1 MKKKLMLSILTSVLV
16 GLFAYMVVFAA
27 NAAGLFQPY
36 VVFSIAESAE
46 AVSVGDF
53 NHDGRN
59 DAAVS
64 TSEGNLLIYTQNV
77 SNGLNSPVT
86 YAAGSR
92 PESLAVGDLNNDGWD
107 DLVVTN
113 FSSST
118 ISVFLQQANGTLA
131 NRVTYTTNSGPD
143 SVAVGDVNND
153 GLDDVVVSHWTAG
166 NIGVFIQN
174 INGTLD
180 AKIAYTSPTAGYDD
194 IAIGD
199 VNGDGLNDVVK
210 MNGQGLNPDLSI
222 YLQNGSGTLN
232 AAVSY
237 SLPGNGILGG
247 GIGIGD
253 LTGDGKQDIAMSYG
267 GNIPSAFVAVFVQ
280 GQDGTLQSPVSY
292 SSYDIPKPVEVVDVN
307 LDGLADVVTLHS
319 GWQRVGVYPQENNGT
334 LGSYSLYT
342 SRSAASYGP
351 QGLAIGDINQD
362 NLPDVL
368 MADSNYGLVVLYH
381 TPVIPAAFNKISPT
395 AGAVNQSLTPTL
407 RWESSTRAASYE
419 YCYDTVNNSICDNTW
434 ESTGTTTSVGLGSLT
449 SGTTYY
455 WQSRAIN
462 TFGTTYANGSDANWN
477 SFSTGNPPSAFN
489 KGNPSNGS
497 VNQLT
502 SLTIDWGAASGAS
515 TYQYC
520 FDTINNNACDSS
532 WKSAG
537 ANTNA
542 SLNGLFGKTNYYWQ
556 VRAVNNVGTTYA
568 NGSSTN
574 WFSLA
579 TENFSSP
586 TNISLTNSAI
596 NENQPVGS
604 SVGVFA
610 TVDGN
615 IGDAFTYSLVS
626 GEGSTDNALFTISA
640 DNLKTSAIFNYN
652 IQNNYSIRVRSTDQ
666 DGLYFEKAFT
676 ISVIKLNNTFG
687 DVPNA
692 YWAWQYVERLY
703 HAGVTSGCNQS
714 PLIFCPENSV
724 TRAQMAVFLL
734 KAKYGS
740 SYVAPSV
747 GMNTGFNDVS
757 ATHWAAAWI
766 KQLAAEGITSGC
778 GNSNYCPED
787 EVTRAQMAV
796 FLLKA
801 KHEAGFT
808 PSSASGGMFADV
820 PIGYWSIVW
829 IEQLAN
835 EGITGGCGAGNYCPE
850 NLVTRAQMA
859 IFLVKTFNLP

>member
-1 MKKKLMLSILTSVLV
+1 MLSILTSVLV

-86 YAAGSR
+86 YTAGSR

-307 LDGLADVVTLHS
+307 LDGLADIVTLHS
-319 GWQRVGVYPQENNGT
+319 GWQRE
-334 LGSYSLYT
+334 
-342 SRSAASYGP
+342 
-351 QGLAIGDINQD
+351 
-362 NLPDVL
+362 
-368 MADSNYGLVVLYH
+368 
-381 TPVIPAAFNKISPT
+381 
-395 AGAVNQSLTPTL
+395 
-407 RWESSTRAASYE
+407 
-419 YCYDTVNNSICDNTW
+419 
-434 ESTGTTTSVGLGSLT
+434 
-449 SGTTYY
+449 
-455 WQSRAIN
+455 
-462 TFGTTYANGSDANWN
+462 
-477 SFSTGNPPSAFN
+477 
-489 KGNPSNGS
+489 
-497 VNQLT
+497 
-502 SLTIDWGAASGAS
+502 
-515 TYQYC
+515 
-520 FDTINNNACDSS
+520 
-532 WKSAG
+532 
-537 ANTNA
+537 
-542 SLNGLFGKTNYYWQ
+542 
-556 VRAVNNVGTTYA
+556 
-568 NGSSTN
+568 
-574 WFSLA
+574 
-579 TENFSSP
+579 
-586 TNISLTNSAI
+586 
-596 NENQPVGS
+596 
-604 SVGVFA
+604 
-610 TVDGN
+610 
-615 IGDAFTYSLVS
+615 
-626 GEGSTDNALFTISA
+626 
-640 DNLKTSAIFNYN
+640 
-652 IQNNYSIRVRSTDQ
+652 
-666 DGLYFEKAFT
+666 
-676 ISVIKLNNTFG
+676 
-687 DVPNA
+687 
-692 YWAWQYVERLY
+692 
-703 HAGVTSGCNQS
+703 
-714 PLIFCPENSV
+714 
-724 TRAQMAVFLL
+724 
-734 KAKYGS
+734 
-740 SYVAPSV
+740 
-747 GMNTGFNDVS
+747 
-757 ATHWAAAWI
+757 
-766 KQLAAEGITSGC
+766 
-778 GNSNYCPED
+778 
-787 EVTRAQMAV
+787 
-796 FLLKA
+796 
-801 KHEAGFT
+801 
-808 PSSASGGMFADV
+808 
-820 PIGYWSIVW
+820 
-829 IEQLAN
+829 
-835 EGITGGCGAGNYCPE
+835 
-850 NLVTRAQMA
+850 
-859 IFLVKTFNLP
+859 